1 MMWIRSMVHSEE
13 DITIWYGNKK
23 KITCNSPTHFFK
35 LIIASSSVLFSA
47 IGMLLVQVPMISFH
61 GHNVVSAEI
70 WEHGLIIQW
79 KQNLVS
85 GNLLV
90 SALSHHLFTFPCYL
104 IIHFHVFFLWIGQ
117 IEGWQQDKINA
128 PSPQLLNKWCQTTS
142 SGGKYK
148 LGGFL
153 LAGSTFLHNIEAVF
167 PRK

>member
-1 MMWIRSMVHSEE
+1 MWIRSMVHSEE

-70 WEHGLIIQW
+70 WERGLIIQW
-79 KQNLVS
+79 KQNLIS
-85 GNLLV
+85 GILLV

-104 IIHFHVFFLWIGQ
+104 IIHFHVSFPLNRTDRRLTTRQNKCTFTPNAQQVVSNNFFGGEVQAWGISSRR
-117 IEGWQQDKINA
+117 IYI
-128 PSPQLLNKWCQTTS
+128 SPQ
-142 SGGKYK
+142 
-148 LGGFL
+148 
-153 LAGSTFLHNIEAVF
+153 H
-167 PRK
+167 

>member
-1 MMWIRSMVHSEE
+1 MVHSEE

-90 SALSHHLFTFPCYL
+90 SALSLHLSLLSNHSFSC
-104 IIHFHVFFLWIGQ
+104 FLSF
-117 IEGWQQDKINA
+117 ESDRSKVD
-128 PSPQLLNKWCQTTS
+128 NKT
-142 SGGKYK
+142 K
-148 LGGFL
+148 
-153 LAGSTFLHNIEAVF
+153 
-167 PRK
+167 